1 MKKIAKP
8 AKKHGGPRP
17 GSGRPKSANP
27 RTVNLGLVRLTPAE
41 REELAAQARAA
52 GQTLTAW
59 VRERLGLGP

>member
-1 MKKIAKP
+1 MKKNAKP

-17 GSGRPKSANP
+17 GSGRPPSDNP
-27 RTVNLGLVRLTPAE
+27 RSTTLGSVRLTPAE
-41 REELAAQARAA
+41 HAEIAAQARAA